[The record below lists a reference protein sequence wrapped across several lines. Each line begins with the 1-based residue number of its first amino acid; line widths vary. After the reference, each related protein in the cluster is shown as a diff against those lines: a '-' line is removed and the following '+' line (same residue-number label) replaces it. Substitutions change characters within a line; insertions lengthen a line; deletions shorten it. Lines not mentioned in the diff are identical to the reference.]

1 MIFSNVKGK
10 ESSNFLCVIRNP
22 GHMARRKRSI
32 GSVEKELVQP
42 ALNHRQTRESTRRKK
57 SFQTARF
64 SNYVFKVLKQV
75 HPQLSMT
82 NKAMKVMDDFMHD
95 IYSRLV
101 AEAAG
106 LVKLTRRSTLSAS
119 EFQTATRLILPGE
132 LAKHAISE
140 ASKAVANFLTSRD
153 DDAKRSHARRVINN
167 PPSTTSAGASNQE
180 PVEIEIFG
188 TGRRPPVSVDTESI
202 EEDEF
207 VKQINPTRKFYPVY
221 PSKDNQIE
229 QMKIIQNASKNIPD
243 SSTALHPIDEE
254 REMSEENITDE
265 ENGSTVLGE
274 PGPPTPP
281 TEVES
286 DTSITTTETP
296 PVDVES
302 DASTTTSKTPPI
314 ALESDA
320 STTKPDIFDKSEIG
334 DANEPKHP
342 DDEANKKR
350 DKEADTLE
358 MDAQSVDSEEAELLV
373 VVNVKGKVCR
383 NPTHV
388 LPGSTI
394 TAQMTSSSD
403 TMHSIDT
410 ESQRVSVSVDT
421 GRPPHVENEA
431 VVSGTSSSTNSDA
444 AEAQPQLTVR
454 CSTVTSTKTTLI
466 HERKEK
472 VSEWFTG

>member
-1 MIFSNVKGK
+1 
-10 ESSNFLCVIRNP
+10 
-22 GHMARRKRSI
+22 MARRKKVI
-32 GSVEKELVQP
+32 VPVEKELVRP
-42 ALNHRQTRESTRRKK
+42 AVIHRQTRESTRRKK
-57 SFQTARF
+57 SFQPARF

-101 AEAAG
+101 SEAAG
-106 LVKLTRRSTLSAS
+106 LVKLTKRSTLSAS

-140 ASKAVANFLTSRD
+140 ASKAVANFLTSRN

-167 PPSTTSAGASNQE
+167 PPSSTSVGANNQE

-188 TGRRPPVSVDTESI
+188 TGPRPPVGADSESV

-207 VKQINPTRKFYPVY
+207 VKHISPTRKLNPAF
-221 PSKDNQIE
+221 PSKDNQTE
-229 QMKIIQNASKNIPD
+229 DMKRIQNANKSIPD

-254 REMSEENITDE
+254 GEMSEENITDE
-265 ENGSTVLGE
+265 ENGSTMLGE

-286 DTSITTTETP
+286 DTSITTSETP
-296 PVDVES
+296 PMEVEL
-302 DASTTTSKTPPI
+302 DASTTTSKTSPI
-314 ALESDA
+314 ALESDS
-320 STTKPDIFDKSEIG
+320 STTKQDTFDKSEVG
-334 DANEPKHP
+334 DESEPKHP

-350 DKEADTLE
+350 SEEAETLE
-358 MDAQSVDSEEAELLV
+358 MDTQPVDSEDTGLLV
-373 VVNVKGKVCR
+373 VVNVKG
-383 NPTHV
+383 PT
-388 LPGSTI
+388 LLSSSILFLGST
-394 TAQMTSSSD
+394 TSTQMTSSLD
-403 TMHSIDT
+403 AMHSIVDT
-410 ESQRVSVSVDT
+410 ESRCVSVSIDT
-421 GRPPHVENEA
+421 RPPPHTENEA
-431 VVSGTSSSTNSDA
+431 MVSDNSSSTNSEA
-444 AEAQPQLTVR
+444 TEAQPQLTVR
-454 CSTVTSTKTTLI
+454 CSTVTSTKMTLI

>member
-1 MIFSNVKGK
+1 
-10 ESSNFLCVIRNP
+10 
-22 GHMARRKRSI
+22 MARRKRSVV
-32 GSVEKELVQP
+32 SMEKELVRP
-42 ALNHRQTRESTRRKK
+42 AVNHRQTRESTRRRK
-57 SFQTARF
+57 SFQPARF

-101 AEAAG
+101 SEAAG
-106 LVKLTRRSTLSAS
+106 LVKLTKRSTLSAS

-140 ASKAVANFLTSRD
+140 ASKAVANFLTSRN

-167 PPSTTSAGASNQE
+167 PQSTTSVGASSQE

-188 TGRRPPVSVDTESI
+188 TGPRPPVGADTESI

-207 VKQINPTRKFYPVY
+207 VKHINPIRKSRPVF
-221 PSKDNQIE
+221 PSKDNQTE
-229 QMKIIQNASKNIPD
+229 DMKRIQNANKNIPD
-243 SSTALHPIDEE
+243 SSTSSTLHPINEE

-265 ENGSTVLGE
+265 ENDSAMLGE

-286 DTSITTTETP
+286 DASITTSETP
-296 PVDVES
+296 PMEVES
-302 DASTTTSKTPPI
+302 DTLTTTSKTHPI
-314 ALESDA
+314 PLESDA
-320 STTKPDIFDKSEIG
+320 STTKPDILDKSEIG
-334 DANEPKHP
+334 DANQPKYN
-342 DDEANKKR
+342 DDVANKKR
-350 DKEADTLE
+350 DEEAETLE
-358 MDAQSVDSEEAELLV
+358 MDAQSVDSEDAGLLI
-373 VVNVKGKVCR
+373 VVNVKESVGR
-383 NPTHV
+383 NPT
-388 LPGSTI
+388 LISAGSTH
-394 TAQMTSSSD
+394 MTSRSD

-410 ESQRVSVSVDT
+410 ESQRVSVSIDT
-421 GRPPHVENEA
+421 VRPPRAENEA
-431 VVSGTSSSTNSDA
+431 MGFDTSSSTNS
-444 AEAQPQLTVR
+444 EATEVQPQLTVR